1 MRLVRNARRAWTW
14 FSMQAMVLAGALQGG
29 WQALPADLKA
39 TIPDHVVTGLT
50 IAILVAGIVGRLVDQ
65 DDD

>member
-14 FSMQAMVLAGALQGG
+14 FSMQAMILAGALQGG
-29 WQALPADLKA
+29 WQALPADLKEA
-39 TIPDHVVTGLT
+39 IPDHAVTGLT

-65 DDD
+65 DD

>member
-14 FSMQAMVLAGALQGG
+14 FSMQAMILAGALQGG

-39 TIPDHVVTGLT
+39 AIPDHVVTGLT

-65 DDD
+65 DD